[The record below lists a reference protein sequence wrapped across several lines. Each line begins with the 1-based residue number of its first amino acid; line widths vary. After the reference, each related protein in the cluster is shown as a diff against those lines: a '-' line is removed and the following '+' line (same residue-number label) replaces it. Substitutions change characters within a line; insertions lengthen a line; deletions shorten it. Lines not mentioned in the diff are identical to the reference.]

1 MKITI
6 LIKLKIVTVDKVS
19 YFSSII
25 RHTRDIIGHRCPICD
40 IPWKGENGP
49 VPGFV
54 KRVHSASLSIACEEV
69 VAFPSLSLYMHPL

>member
-1 MKITI
+1 MQFSVYRVFKSMKITI

-54 KRVHSASLSIACEEV
+54 KRVHSASLS
-69 VAFPSLSLYMHPL
+69 SM